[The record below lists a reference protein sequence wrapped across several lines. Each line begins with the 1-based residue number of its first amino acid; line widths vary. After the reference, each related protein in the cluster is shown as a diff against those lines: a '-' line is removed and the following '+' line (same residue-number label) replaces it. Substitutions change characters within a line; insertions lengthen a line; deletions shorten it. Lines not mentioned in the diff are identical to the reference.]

1 MKIQQ
6 NGISTERGERSRQTS
21 RIGSEPGS
29 SDYRTR
35 RVGLDRVDVSR
46 VGETAASLVDQTMQQ
61 RHERV
66 SALAAQF
73 QAGSYVPNLASL
85 SNSILD
91 HDSELDLSHA

>member
-6 NGISTERGERSRQTS
+6 NGVSTERGERSRQTG

-35 RVGLDRVDVSR
+35 QVGLDRVDVSR
-46 VGETAASLVDQTMQQ
+46 VGETAASLVDQTMQERQ
-61 RHERV
+61 ERV

-73 QAGSYVPNLASL
+73 QAGSYAPNLANL

-91 HDSELDLSHA
+91 HDSEPELDHA